1 MRFLFGGV
9 KGGFGLLAE
18 GAEVGGGER
27 KRGGNGERKW
37 GEGGGVTE
45 AGFEMLAADVA
56 DGFSLKTGAFVG
68 FF

>member
-1 MRFLFGGV
+1 MVVL
-9 KGGFGLLAE
+9 KAGFGLLAE

-27 KRGGNGERKW
+27 KW
-37 GEGGGVTE
+37 GEGGGFTE
-45 AGFEMLAADVA
+45 AGFEMLAAGVA

>member
-1 MRFLFGGV
+1 MEVLRA
-9 KGGFGLLAE
+9 GFGLLAE

-27 KRGGNGERKW
+27 KRGGNAERKW

-45 AGFEMLAADVA
+45 AGFEVLATSVA
-56 DGFSLKTGAFVG
+56 DGFPLETGAFVG